1 MRSVGLLVG
10 WDQRVEPLTI
20 SIARLRRISHS
31 SRSSSD
37 GTNVGRVVESDAR
50 SSGRNDAANP
60 ERAGSGSVGGSAP
73 SRLTGGR
80 SQFSHRNTQYLSLG
94 TTVMLSSP
102 DCMNFSSAPHEI
114 QRIAPR
120 AISQWQAHHTV
131 ARGSVGGRELGRPSE
146 NLSVF
151 IGPII
156 IGTLVCARRWKIF
169 DSGQPLRP

>member
-1 MRSVGLLVG
+1 MRSVRLLVG

-37 GTNVGRVVESDAR
+37 GTNVGGVVGSDTG

-73 SRLTGGR
+73 SGLAGGR
-80 SQFSHRNTQYLSLG
+80 SQSSHRNAQRSSLG
-94 TTVMLSSP
+94 TIVMLSSS
-102 DCMNFSSAPHEI
+102 DFINLSSAPHAI

-120 AISQWQAHHTV
+120 AIGQWQLPSYCRV
-131 ARGSVGGRELGRPSE
+131 SVG
-146 NLSVF
+146 
-151 IGPII
+151 
-156 IGTLVCARRWKIF
+156 RR
-169 DSGQPLRP
+169 